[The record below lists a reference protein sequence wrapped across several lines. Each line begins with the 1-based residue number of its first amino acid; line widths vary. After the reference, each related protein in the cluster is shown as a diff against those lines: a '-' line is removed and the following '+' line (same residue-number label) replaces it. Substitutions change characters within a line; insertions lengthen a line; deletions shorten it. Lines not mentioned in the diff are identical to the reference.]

1 MLRVH
6 IIDVRNICLVK
17 PTINNVTP
25 VRFFES
31 PISKYFLALPTQQQV
46 LAAICRKLLRKPLPA
61 ITVISVDKKALDR
74 MVRHLPKIIN
84 DSTRMVFLL
93 PLLPTLN

>member
-6 IIDVRNICLVK
+6 IIDVRNMCLVK

-46 LAAICRKLLRKPLPA
+46 LATICRKLLRKPLPA